1 MHDPWNSQI
10 LIEILHK
17 NWSKSIGDYEAKVEV
32 VKATDD
38 EIKQWKKGNIN
49 VPATSKDGT
58 TYFPPGGGV
67 ASSGDNIQNVRICHH
82 IFRYLDMVEKFL
94 RENVKELILLMK
106 QHGKDV
112 EASLEFELVFFEF
125 IGLRL
130 NFEILEKN
138 SQVLIDFREGRR
150 PRLLFEKE

>member
-1 MHDPWNSQI
+1 
-10 LIEILHK
+10 
-17 NWSKSIGDYEAKVEV
+17 
-32 VKATDD
+32 
-38 EIKQWKKGNIN
+38 
-49 VPATSKDGT
+49 
-58 TYFPPGGGV
+58 
-67 ASSGDNIQNVRICHH
+67 
-82 IFRYLDMVEKFL
+82 MVEKFL